1 MRISRVY
8 AMLVACLTV
17 GSAILTSCGDAADS
31 GSDLTTAAVG
41 EQTAAV
47 TELETTEEDVRRAVS
62 DNVPELNFE
71 GAEFRTMT
79 QESTVNDIWVAEESG
94 DILDDAIYARNRA
107 VEERFNI
114 TIPEVLA
121 VPFGEISTYV
131 KKTVSAG
138 EDAYDL
144 VIGQMEQSGKDV
156 LGGYFMN
163 WYDLPHINFK
173 QPWYPSTL
181 VEEATVNDKMYIIAS
196 DLSLSYIIYTYCVY
210 YDKVA
215 AANYDLPDLYQM
227 VDDGKWTMDTM
238 FTLAKSIYTDTDGSN
253 DRSEG
258 DYYGMFAALDGC
270 TVSAYFY
277 GADQPYASI
286 KNDEIVMDVNS
297 DKTISILET
306 MRENLFETD
315 GIWSVKSD
323 ITSQGAANAFITGN
337 YLFSPSIIKYAL
349 YQLRET
355 ENEWGIL
362 PFPKWEE
369 SQDRYYSAIDAGAS
383 VLTVPTTA
391 QKTEMIGAVVE
402 VLSAESWKS
411 VMPTFYD
418 TVMDSKIANDEGTVR
433 MLDTIFDSRVID
445 FAYLYDGWDGWVFKM
460 QSLLVGSN
468 DFASF
473 YAKQEKAVSKHYQK
487 VLDIFLNDLE

>member
-1 MRISRVY
+1 MKTNRIY
-8 AMLVACLTV
+8 AMLLACLTV
-17 GSAILTSCGDAADS
+17 GSAVLTSCGDTADS
-31 GSDLTTAAVG
+31 GSVSTTAAVD

-62 DNVPELNFE
+62 DNVPEFDFG
-71 GAEFRTMT
+71 GAAFRTIT
-79 QESTVNDIWVAEESG
+79 QDSTVNDIWVGEETG
-94 DILDDAIYARNRA
+94 DVLDDAIYARNRT

-121 VPFGEISTYV
+121 VPFGEISGHI
-131 KKTVSAG
+131 KKSVSAG
-138 EDAYDL
+138 DDAYDL
-144 VIGQMEQSGKDV
+144 VIGQMEQTGQDA

-163 WYDLPHINFK
+163 WYDLPYVNFK

-181 VEEATVNDKMYIIAS
+181 VEEATVNDKMFIIAS

-215 AANYDLPDLYQM
+215 ASNYDLPDLYQV
-227 VDDGKWTMDTM
+227 VDDGKWTVDAM
-238 FTLAKSIYTDTDGSN
+238 FSLAKEIYTDTDGSN

-258 DYYGMFAALDGC
+258 DYFGMFAALDGC

-277 GADQPYASI
+277 GIDQPYASI
-286 KNDEIVMDVNS
+286 QNDAISMDVNS
-297 DKTISILET
+297 DKTISALEIF
-306 MRENLFETD
+306 RENFFETD

-323 ITSQGAANAFITGN
+323 ITTQGAANAFITGN
-337 YLFSPSIIKYAL
+337 YLFAPSIIKYAL
-349 YQLRET
+349 YHLRDT

-362 PFPKWEE
+362 PFPKWDEAQE
-369 SQDRYYSAIDAGAS
+369 RYYSAIDAGAS

-391 QKTEMIGAVVE
+391 QNTEMIGAVVE

-433 MLDTIFDSRVID
+433 MLDTIFDNRVFD
-445 FAYLYDGWDGWVFKM
+445 CAYLYDGWKGWVFKM
-460 QSLLVGSN
+460 QSLLVGN
-468 DFASF
+468 QDFASF
-473 YAKQEKAVSKHYQK
+473 YAKQEKAVSKHYENI
-487 VLDIFLNDLE
+487 LEIFLNELD

>member
-1 MRISRVY
+1 MKSMRIH
-8 AMLVACLTV
+8 AMLLAALAM
-17 GSAILTSCGDAADS
+17 GSAILTSCASTSDSDASAVAQTAE
-31 GSDLTTAAVG
+31 TTAAV
-41 EQTAAV
+41 TAV
-47 TELETTEEDVRRAVS
+47 ETTEEDVRRAVS
-62 DNVPELNFE
+62 DNVPEFDFG
-71 GAEFRTMT
+71 GAAFRTIT
-79 QESTVNDIWVAEESG
+79 QDSTANDIWVEGETG
-94 DILDDAIYARNRA
+94 DILDDAIYARNRM

-121 VPFGEISTYV
+121 VPFGEISSYV

-138 EDAYDL
+138 EDAYEL
-144 VIGQMEQSGKDV
+144 VIGQMEQTGKDA

-163 WYDLPHINFK
+163 WYDLPHVNFS

-181 VEEATVNDKMYIIAS
+181 VEQATVNDKMYIIAS

-215 AANYDLPDLYQM
+215 AANWDLPDLYQL
-227 VDDGKWTMDTM
+227 VDEGKWTMEKM
-238 FTLAKSIYTDTDGSN
+238 FQFGKQVYLDTDGSN

-277 GADQPYASI
+277 GAEQPYASI
-286 KNDEIVMDVNS
+286 KNDEIVMDVNC
-297 DKTISILET
+297 DKTVSILDV
-306 MRENLFETD
+306 MRENLFNTD
-315 GIWSVKSD
+315 GIWSVTSG

-337 YLFSPSIIKYAL
+337 YLFAPSIIKYSL
-349 YQLRET
+349 YQLRDT

-362 PFPKWEE
+362 PFPKWDEA
-369 SQDRYYSAIDAGAS
+369 QDRYYSAIDAGAS

-391 QKTEMIGAVVE
+391 QNTEMIGAVVE
-402 VLSAESWKS
+402 VLSAESWKT

-460 QSLLVGSN
+460 QALLVGNN

-473 YAKQEKAVSKHYQK
+473 YAKQEKSVAKHYDK
-487 VLDIFLNDLE
+487 ILALFLNDLD